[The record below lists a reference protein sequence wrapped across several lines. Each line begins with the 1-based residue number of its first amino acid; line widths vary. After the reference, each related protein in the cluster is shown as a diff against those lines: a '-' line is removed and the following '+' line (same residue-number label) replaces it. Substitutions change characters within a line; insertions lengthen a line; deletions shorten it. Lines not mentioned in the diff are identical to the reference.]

1 MAASNLGPLF
11 GNQHWIAD
19 LPAFGCSRNSSPSS
33 PRRGAFRKL
42 GTSLFGLRTTAC
54 GRAKRPFI
62 RKQHLA
68 TDKEMSGG
76 GASSLLML
84 VFGLNIL

>member
-1 MAASNLGPLF
+1 MAAHG
-11 GNQHWIAD
+11 
-19 LPAFGCSRNSSPSS
+19 
-33 PRRGAFRKL
+33 
-42 GTSLFGLRTTAC
+42 
-54 GRAKRPFI
+54 AKRPFM

-76 GASSLLML
+76 GVSSLLML

>member
-1 MAASNLGPLF
+1 MERSQP
-11 GNQHWIAD
+11 IEYAD
-19 LPAFGCSRNSSPSS
+19 LMSSGDKEQVRLE
-33 PRRGAFRKL
+33 PR
-42 GTSLFGLRTTAC
+42 STTAS
-54 GRAKRPFI
+54 GAERPFI

-76 GASSLLML
+76 GVSSLLML